1 MQNDNILSILYKML
15 QQLASLNHYLKTNE
29 TIISGYISGLGSF
42 LGGIIG
48 ATVSAFIAFKISKS
62 QIKAD
67 RQKDIYYEKIRQ
79 RNYLFSLIHEIKHNC
94 KIYEFLSKQATE
106 EIIFSL
112 ETYVWESVRFESS
125 NFVDAEQYEIIETF
139 YREVKDIKNKV
150 VNDIYKID
158 YSTRCVTLSKSIENL
173 NKKLIILDD
182 EIKTLNRIND

>member
-15 QQLASLNHYLKTNE
+15 QQLASLNDYLKTNE
-29 TIISGYISGLGSF
+29 TIISGYISS

-48 ATVSAFIAFKISKS
+48 AAVSAFVAFKISKW

-94 KIYEFLSKQATE
+94 KIYEFLLKQATE

-150 VNDIYKID
+150 VKDIYKVD
-158 YSTRCVTLSKSIENL
+158 YSTRCVTLSKSIEIL

-182 EIKTLNRIND
+182 EIKTLNKIND